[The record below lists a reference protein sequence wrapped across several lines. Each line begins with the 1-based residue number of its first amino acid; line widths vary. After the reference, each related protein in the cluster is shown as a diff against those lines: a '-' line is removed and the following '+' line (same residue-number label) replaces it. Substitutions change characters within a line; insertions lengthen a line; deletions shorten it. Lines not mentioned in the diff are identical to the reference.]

1 MAARITESGEG
12 HYEAREVPF
21 GKVYEW
27 HPEHVALECE
37 CGEKLILTATSTM
50 TTCSRCGADFR
61 GLVHDIK
68 EREGHLPDRL
78 TPGSTTP
85 KSERNNTSAM
95 RPLILKAHLGVT
107 TILRGPMRRSKPK
120 TTPLQL

>member
-1 MAARITESGEG
+1 MRRAAERREPMAARITESGEGHCEGHCEG

-27 HPEHVALECE
+27 HPEQVTLECE

-50 TTCSRCGADFR
+50 TTCSRCGAEFR

-78 TPGSTTP
+78 THPWFYD
-85 KSERNNTSAM
+85 A
-95 RPLILKAHLGVT
+95 
-107 TILRGPMRRSKPK
+107 
-120 TTPLQL
+120 